1 MELARQPWTS
11 KRETT
16 GASRASA
23 SGMTRILIVAAHP
36 DDETIGASLLLG
48 SANQLAVAHAT
59 DGAPYDPRWWPA
71 GAPRH
76 RADYARQ
83 RRREAEEA
91 LALASVP
98 ADSVHGL
105 GIVDQE
111 ACRELPALARAVG
124 SEILGFHPE
133 IVITHAYE
141 GGHPDHDAV
150 AFAVAAACARLA
162 APPVVLEMA
171 LYHGASGQLRPGEF
185 LPGTAAVV
193 HRLTEAQ
200 RTLRRAMLDRHVSQ
214 RATLAPFL
222 DVAHEAFRPAP
233 AYDFTSPPHRGAL
246 LYERWGLPITGA
258 QWRALA
264 SQARSTGADARG
276 APSSHPPRRPSRYPP
291 AARSRPPLT
300 GREGPR

>member
-1 MELARQPWTS
+1 
-11 KRETT
+11 
-16 GASRASA
+16 
-23 SGMTRILIVAAHP
+23 MTRILIVAAHP

-48 SANQLAVAHAT
+48 SANQLAVVHAT
-59 DGAPYDPRWWPA
+59 DGAPFDPRWWPA

-91 LALASVP
+91 LALAGVP
-98 ADSVHGL
+98 AGSIRCLGL
-105 GIVDQE
+105 VDQE
-111 ACRELPALARAVG
+111 ACRELPALARAIG
-124 SEILGFHPE
+124 GEILGFHPDL
-133 IVITHAYE
+133 VITHAYE

-171 LYHGASGQLRPGEF
+171 LYHGASGQLQAGEL

-200 RTLRRAMLDRHVSQ
+200 RTRRCAMLDRHVSQ
-214 RATLAPFL
+214 RATLAPFF

-233 AYDFTSPPHRGAL
+233 AYDFTSPPHPGPL

-264 SQARSTGADARG
+264 GRARSTGADARG
-276 APSSHPPRRPSRYPP
+276 APSSHPPRPVRHP
-291 AARSRPPLT
+291 PPL
-300 GREGPR
+300 GRAGRDRR